1 MSGRLDGKVA
11 VITGG
16 ASGIGAGTTQ
26 RFVEEGAR
34 VVIADLQEDAGQALA
49 ADLGDAVRSIRCD
62 VTDEADVAA
71 AVDRAVTDFG
81 QLDVMFNNAGIVGV
95 IGPIADT
102 PADAWDRT
110 VAVLLRGVF
119 LGSKH
124 AARVMVPQGSG
135 VIISTS
141 STAGILGGLGPHC
154 YTACK
159 HAVIGLTK
167 SVASELA
174 SSGVR
179 VNAISPGSTVTAMTS
194 AVISGDH
201 TATDKAAAQ
210 IAAGSA
216 LGIAGFPE
224 DVANATVYL
233 ASEEARYITGHTLV
247 VDAGQT
253 TLGGLGRF
261 HQQPT
266 AVLHEAGRRT

>member
-1 MSGRLDGKVA
+1 M
-11 VITGG
+11 
-16 ASGIGAGTTQ
+16 
-26 RFVEEGAR
+26 
-34 VVIADLQEDAGQALA
+34 
-49 ADLGDAVRSIRCD
+49 
-62 VTDEADVAA
+62 EADIAA
-71 AVDRAVTDFG
+71 AVDHAVAEFG

-102 PADAWDRT
+102 PADGWDRT

-119 LGSKH
+119 LGTKH

-154 YTACK
+154 YTASK

-224 DVANATVYL
+224 DIANAAVYL
-233 ASEEARYITGHTLV
+233 ASDEARYITGHTLV

-253 TLGGLGRF
+253 TMGGLGRF

>member
-224 DVANATVYL
+224 DIANATVYL